1 MADIPALNEGSPE
14 LVERVE
20 GPARTGLPPA
30 GSAIGVTTGPI
41 RGSRKIHVGALGV
54 AMREI
59 DLEPSSG
66 EAPLRVYD
74 CSGPYTDPEARI
86 DIMAGLPEVR
96 RDWIRARGDVE
107 EVLQRE
113 IRPEDNGQLGP
124 DRSGGVQAFPNVRK
138 KVLRAKPGAN
148 VSQMHYARKG
158 IVTPEMEYVAEREN
172 LGREQMPAQARD
184 GQDFGAA
191 IPDYVTPEF
200 VRDEVARGRAII
212 PSNINHPESEPMA
225 IGRNFLVKIN
235 ANIGNSAVASDVA
248 AEVDKMVW
256 AIRWGA
262 DTVMDL
268 STGRNIHDTREWIVR
283 NSPVPI
289 GTVPIYQALEKV
301 GGVAEELS
309 WEIYRDT
316 LIEQAEQGV
325 DYFTIHA
332 GVRLPYIPMTA
343 KRVTGI
349 VSRGGS
355 IMAKWCLSHH
365 KESFLYTRFEEICEI
380 MKAYDIAFSLGDGL
394 RPGSIADAN
403 DEAQF
408 AELATLGELTRIAW
422 QHDVQVMIEGP
433 GHVPMH
439 KIKANMDK
447 QLEACG
453 EAPFYTLGPLATD
466 IAPGYDHIT
475 SAIGA
480 AMIGWF
486 GTAMLCYVTPKEH
499 LGLPDRDDVKVG
511 VVTYKLAAHAAD
523 LAKGHPAAKMRDDAL
538 SRARFEFRWRDQFN
552 LSLDP
557 DTAEQYHDQTLPA
570 EGAKTAHFCS
580 MCGPKFCSMKITQ
593 EVREFAA
600 SRAANSLYPG
610 DTGDHE
616 LEGLAAKQT
625 QSADSFLAASTLT
638 VRPEPVEGLSF
649 TSNAGGGQDGASTSS
664 ARTDEEIAEAGM
676 AEMSE
681 KFRKEGGEIYLPAA
695 TRLE

>member
-1 MADIPALNEGSPE
+1 MADIPARTE
-14 LVERVE
+14 LK
-20 GPARTGLPPA
+20 
-30 GSAIGVTTGPI
+30 VTTGPI
-41 RGSRKIHVGALGV
+41 RGSRKIHVGEHRV

-59 DLEPSSG
+59 DLEPSCG
-66 EAPLRVYD
+66 EPPLRVYD
-74 CSGPYTDPEARI
+74 CSGPYTDPDARI
-86 DIMAGLPEVR
+86 DIMAGLPELR
-96 RDWIRARGDVE
+96 STWIRARGDVE
-107 EVLQRE
+107 EVAQRE
-113 IRPEDNGQLGP
+113 VKPEDNGQLGP
-124 DRSGGVQAFPNVRK
+124 DRSGGVQPFPNVRRT
-138 KVLRAKPGAN
+138 VLRAKAGMN
-148 VSQMHYARKG
+148 VSQMHYARRG
-158 IVTPEMEYVAEREN
+158 IITPEMEYVAIREN
-172 LGREQMPAQARD
+172 LGRAQLAEAAARD
-184 GQDFGAA
+184 GQDFGAS

-212 PSNINHPESEPMA
+212 PNNINHPESEPMA

-268 STGRNIHDTREWIVR
+268 STGRNIHDTREWILR

-301 GGVAEELS
+301 GGVAEDLS
-309 WEIYRDT
+309 WDIFRDT

-365 KESFLYTRFEEICEI
+365 KESFLYTHFEEICEI

-408 AELATLGELTRIAW
+408 AELATLGELTQIAW
-422 QHDVQVMIEGP
+422 KHDVQVMIEGP

-453 EAPFYTLGPLATD
+453 EAPFYTLGPLTTD

-593 EVREFAA
+593 EVRDF
-600 SRAANSLYPG
+600 
-610 DTGDHE
+610 
-616 LEGLAAKQT
+616 AAKQNA
-625 QSADSFLAASTLT
+625 SADTFLAATPA
-638 VRPEPVEGLSF
+638 VRPEPVEGHSV
-649 TSNAGGGQDGASTSS
+649 SPAIEGKEGASTSS
-664 ARTDEEIAEAGM
+664 ARTEMSNVEADAETGM

-681 KFRKEGGEIYLPAA
+681 KFREKGGEIYLPTAG
-695 TRLE
+695 